1 MGLKNNAIISIHII
15 ILTVLVLL
23 SHFSTPCQAQMNQD
37 ENPYD
42 ILGVS
47 ADATAADIKS
57 AYRKAA
63 LRYHPDKQTNEQD
76 RQTATEQFAK
86 LSNAYEIL
94 SDPQQKR
101 KYDIEQQ
108 YSQYDHRSFHEPFR
122 RHYFHDPFQVFEQV
136 FREEFGK
143 SARSSDVR
151 RDTFVAPFFT
161 RGSLFDD
168 PFFSQGRSRED
179 RAPRDHS
186 FFDND
191 PFFGSFGSSFF
202 GDPFAEMRRMHE
214 SLHEPSNNH
223 QNSDGYI
230 TSTSTFTRMINGKQ
244 QTVTERIVR
253 KRDGTIV
260 EHHKETTGDDDFP
273 AALPFNNEKKQI
285 ESQHSSSTAKEQLQ
299 RHSSKPSKEGRR
311 RGWFW

>member
-1 MGLKNNAIISIHII
+1 
-15 ILTVLVLL
+15 
-23 SHFSTPCQAQMNQD
+23 MNQD

-42 ILGVS
+42 VLGVS
-47 ADATAADIKS
+47 ANATEADIKS

-76 RQTATEQFAK
+76 RQTATEKFAK

-94 SDPQQKR
+94 SNPELKR
-101 KYDIEQQ
+101 QFDIEQQ
-108 YSQYDHRSFHEPFR
+108 YSQYDHRTFHEPFR
-122 RHYFHDPFQVFEQV
+122 RRHFHDPFQVFEQV
-136 FREEFGK
+136 FREEFG
-143 SARSSDVR
+143 RSSR
-151 RDTFVAPFFT
+151 SAPRGSGMRDSFFSPDPMFT

-168 PFFSQGRSRED
+168 PFFSSRSQSRGAQ
-179 RAPRDHS
+179 RAGDSSS

-191 PFFGSFGSSFF
+191 PFFGASPFAGFF
-202 GDPFAEMRRMHE
+202 GGRDPFSEMRRMHE
-214 SLHEPSNNH
+214 SFHDGTIDRNQANNGN
-223 QNSDGYI
+223 QSDGYI

-260 EHHKETTGDDDFP
+260 EHHKETTGDGDFP
-273 AALPFNNEKKQI
+273 ETAALPFSNNGNNKQL
-285 ESQHSSSTAKEQLQ
+285 EQHPSNQNNASDCKNELQ
-299 RHSSKPSKEGRR
+299 RQVTKNTLQRNSSKTPKEGR